1 MLQRGISD
9 ESTFELCLK
18 VMEIL
23 IRKRERLERHMHRK
37 TQRGEEL
44 ATFRSRKAA
53 MELQR

>member
-1 MLQRGISD
+1 M
-9 ESTFELCLK
+9 K

-23 IRKRERLERHMHRK
+23 IRKRERERLERHMDRK

-53 MELQR
+53 MELER

>member
-1 MLQRGISD
+1 M
-9 ESTFELCLK
+9 K